1 MSSTVVNRLNPLA
14 RREPSAS
21 SNEEVAP
28 ERGFLIEHI
37 GTVSIAIVLVL
48 LLVGFG
54 LASPVFF
61 SQANWLATSQYGVEY
76 LILGIGETF
85 VIVAGGIDLSVGA
98 VLGFSSMT
106 AAVVMTSIS
115 PTGGDAGLTIPVG
128 ALVSVA
134 VGAGCGLLNGLLIT
148 KVKLGAFITTLGT
161 LGIWTG
167 GIDLLHGGTE
177 IANLPSALGGI
188 GSTAYG
194 GWFTIPVI
202 VMAVLAVVLGVVLAK
217 TRFGM
222 NTYAIGSSEVAARR
236 GGINVEGH
244 MVAVYTLGGLLAGVA
259 GFLVMAR
266 FSDASPLAGANDE
279 LDAIAA
285 TVIGGASLLGGRGSV
300 AGTTI
305 GTAIVSILVTG
316 LVLINLSSFWQEVAV
331 GVVLIG
337 AITIDRVS
345 RLART

>member
-1 MSSTVVNRLNPLA
+1 
-14 RREPSAS
+14 
-21 SNEEVAP
+21 
-28 ERGFLIEHI
+28 
-37 GTVSIAIVLVL
+37 
-48 LLVGFG
+48 
-54 LASPVFF
+54 
-61 SQANWLATSQYGVEY
+61 
-76 LILGIGETF
+76 
-85 VIVAGGIDLSVGA
+85 
-98 VLGFSSMT
+98 MT

-134 VGAGCGLLNGLLIT
+134 VGAGCGLLNGLLVT

-236 GGINVEGH
+236 GGINVESH
-244 MVAVYTLGGLLAGVA
+244 MVAVYTLAGLLAGVA